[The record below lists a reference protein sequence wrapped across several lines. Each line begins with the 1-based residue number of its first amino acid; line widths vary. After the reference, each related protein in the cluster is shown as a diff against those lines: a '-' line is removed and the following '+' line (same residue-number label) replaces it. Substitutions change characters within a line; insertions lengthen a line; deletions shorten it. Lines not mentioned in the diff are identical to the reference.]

1 MFRDDRRLL
10 SGNKLIE
17 TLSYEND
24 MFGTIE
30 KAKNLISIFSDMH
43 KYIYDIKMIGI
54 YGEWG
59 SGKTTYMNYVCNKLN
74 EIKVDKKHIYKA
86 ISFEAW
92 KFEFDDSLHL
102 SLMEFLSDTSTT
114 VQEDILKDC
123 FLFLRNIAL
132 NSKFSLKL
140 PLDISSLEID
150 TGKAL
155 EDAIDNKKPLSLY
168 GKLARFGSGYSSLI
182 TKILEENNVEKLVV
196 CIDDLDRCEPE
207 NVINLLSMIKH
218 FFTYD
223 ERIKFICMLDKDA
236 VSKAFLT
243 KYGDVVKS
251 KEYLEK
257 IFDLNFTLND
267 SEDASKL
274 IKYYITTEEDATLVE
289 DFFKKM
295 GIINPRRMIKILN
308 RSLFLERFLFKT
320 NKHKDIFINT
330 YDNPECINYSFKEN
344 SFLYSLLI
352 YFVIY
357 KEYYPDEFNKMFNF
371 EEKLENLK
379 NTRKLVKSDSGWDV
393 FLNEGGFL
401 TIIDNNNINA
411 FIIKNR
417 SCKVEYEKL
426 KNQRTIE
433 ESKLDPLFYILMP
446 FFKENSFSNIDQKK
460 TELIRASRGIDGDY
474 PYNFMNIYYNESY
487 DGENDIVYNGSNSR
501 TFFNVKNDTEINIYK
516 LYKFVK
522 DN

>member
-1 MFRDDRRLL
+1 MFREKIPLL

-17 TLSYEND
+17 TLNEEND

-30 KAKNLISIFSDMH
+30 KAENLISIFRDMRN
-43 KYIYDIKMIGI
+43 YINDIKMIGI

-59 SGKTTYMNYVCNKLN
+59 SGKTTYMNYVCNRLN
-74 EIKVDKKHIYKA
+74 EIKVNDSRIYKA

-92 KFEFDDSLHL
+92 KYEFDDSLHL
-102 SLMEFLSDTSTT
+102 SLMECLSSYSTT
-114 VQEDILKDC
+114 IQKDILKDC
-123 FLFLRNIAL
+123 FLFLKNIAL
-132 NSKFSLKL
+132 NSKVSLKL
-140 PLDISSLEID
+140 PLDMFSLDIDAGKSLED
-150 TGKAL
+150 TISQGM
-155 EDAIDNKKPLSLY
+155 PVSLY
-168 GKLARFGSGYSSLI
+168 GKLVEFREVYKSLVSE
-182 TKILEENNVEKLVV
+182 ILKENKFERLVV
-196 CIDDLDRCEPE
+196 CVDDLDRCEPE

-223 ERIKFICMLDKDA
+223 ERVKFICMLDKDA

-267 SEDASKL
+267 SEDTSKL
-274 IKYYITTEEDATLVE
+274 IKHYITTEEDAKLVE
-289 DFFKKM
+289 EFFKKM
-295 GIINPRRMIKILN
+295 GIFNPRRIIKILN

-320 NKHKDIFINT
+320 DKHKAVFINT
-330 YDNPECINYSFKEN
+330 DSNSECINYSFKEN
-344 SFLYSLLI
+344 SFFYSLLL

-357 KEYYPDEFNKMFNF
+357 KEYYLDEFNKIFNF

-379 NTRKLVKSDSGWDV
+379 NTRKLVKHSSGSDIY
-393 FLNEGGFL
+393 LNEGYFQ
-401 TIIDNNNINA
+401 
-411 FIIKNR
+411 FIIKNDINKFIIR
-417 SCKVEYEKL
+417 NRGFEVEYEG
-426 KNQRTIE
+426 IE
-433 ESKLDPLFYILMP
+433 GFGDWRSMINSNLNPFFYIFIP
-446 FFKENSFSNIDQKK
+446 FFKEHSISYIDSNK
-460 TELIRASRGIDGDY
+460 ELLIMTSRGIDGDY

-487 DGENDIVYNGSNSR
+487 KDGNYNSQVEEK
-501 TFFNVKNDTEINIYK
+501 FFAVKPNTEINIYK

>member
-1 MFRDDRRLL
+1 MFRKKIPLL

-17 TLSYEND
+17 TLSDKND

-30 KAKNLISIFSDMH
+30 KAENLISIFRDMH
-43 KYIYDIKMIGI
+43 DDIDNIKMIGI

-59 SGKTTYMNYVCNKLN
+59 SGKTTYMNYVCKELN
-74 EIKVDKKHIYKA
+74 EIKENESRIYKA

-92 KFEFDDSLHL
+92 KFEFDDSLHI
-102 SLMEFLSDTSTT
+102 SLMEFLSDFSTT
-114 VQEDILKDC
+114 IQEDILKDC
-123 FLFLRNIAL
+123 FLFLKNIAL

-155 EDAIDNKKPLSLY
+155 EDAINNKKPLSLY
-168 GKLARFGSGYSSLI
+168 GKLARFKRGYRSLI

-218 FFTYD
+218 FFSYD
-223 ERIKFICMLDKDA
+223 ERVKFICMLDKDA

-274 IKYYITTEEDATLVE
+274 IKHYINMDEDATLVE
-289 DFFKKM
+289 EIFKNM

-320 NKHKDIFINT
+320 DNHKGIFINT
-330 YDNPECINYSFKEN
+330 DCNPECINYSFKEN
-344 SFLYSLLI
+344 SFFYSLLF

-357 KEYYPDEFNKMFNF
+357 KEYYPDEFNKMFRF
-371 EEKLENLK
+371 EEKLENIK
-379 NTRKLVKSDSGWDV
+379 NTRKIVKDSSGGEISFSEGHFQTIIKSD
-393 FLNEGGFL
+393 
-401 TIIDNNNINA
+401 INK
-411 FIIKNR
+411 FIIRNR
-417 SCKVEYEKL
+417 GVEVEYECIEGFETWKSM
-426 KNQRTIE
+426 KN
-433 ESKLDPLFYILMP
+433 SNVNLFFYIFIP
-446 FFKENSFSNIDQKK
+446 FFKEHSISYIDSNK
-460 TELIRASRGIDGDY
+460 ELLIMTSRGLDGDY
-474 PYNFMNIYYNESY
+474 PYNFMNMYYKENYKNGNY
-487 DGENDIVYNGSNSR
+487 DSQIDKK
-501 TFFNVKNDTEINIYK
+501 FFVVKPNTEINIYK